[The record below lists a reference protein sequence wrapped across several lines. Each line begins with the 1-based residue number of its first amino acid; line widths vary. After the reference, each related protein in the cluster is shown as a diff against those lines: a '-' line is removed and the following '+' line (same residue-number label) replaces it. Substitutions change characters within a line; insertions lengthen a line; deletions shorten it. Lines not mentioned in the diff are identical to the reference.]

1 MSEIAGKTIAQ
12 IAAEVGVS
20 KTAVRKKL
28 TDEIRN
34 QFSETIG
41 NTVYINK
48 QGESL
53 IKSTFSQF
61 NGNQVSENQT
71 ETVSVLVSI
80 LQKELDIKNDQI
92 RELNARL
99 AESNSALVAAQQ
111 TAQAAQALHAGTIQQ
126 QLVIGGSEPSEPTAV
141 SVIETEQKVKKK
153 IPFFSFRR

>member
-1 MSEIAGKTIAQ
+1 MSEITGKTIAQ

-53 IKSTFSQF
+53 IKSTFSQS

-99 AESNSALVAAQQ
+99 AESNAALVAAQQ

-126 QLVIGGSEPSEPTAV
+126 QLVSGGSEPSETTATP
-141 SVIETEQKVKKK
+141 VIEPEQTIKKK
-153 IPFFSFRR
+153 KSFFSFRR